1 MNASER
7 FTHSPASR
15 EWFSVD
21 TGDQPGDFNMKYD
34 VGLVEE
40 FRITGVPVL
49 RFYGWKPHCISLGRN
64 QDLSDIDLKLA
75 RADGIDVVK
84 RPTGG
89 KAVLHA
95 DELTYSV
102 VMEVNGLSVNDS
114 YNMISTALVE
124 GLRTIGA
131 RLGLSQSSADFRKLF
146 RDPTTIPC
154 FSTSA
159 VYEVEYLGRK
169 VVGSAQHRFGD
180 VLLQHGSILI
190 GEAHKN
196 IIRYLAVEDTV
207 RAKSREDLDAHTA
220 TLTEVLGRRADR
232 NETMEAVR
240 RGFESVFGADFST
253 STGVRNTGMFETQS
267 RKSKRT
273 SGI

>member
-15 EWFSVD
+15 EWFSID

-196 IIRYLAVEDTV
+196 IIRYLVVEDTV

>member
-124 GLRTIGA
+124 GVRTIGA